1 MASCENK
8 YTTLLDLSRQA
19 KVISGETA
27 CFNGKIEVGI
37 PFSGYPTGVD
47 TGSTVS
53 LGVVSSET
61 AVFSGNTG
69 TTIFDVSNSG
79 STNYD
84 VIFSGY
90 SGTVWTNALFSGNT
104 SGLTLPIT
112 TLSAST
118 QIVGPFWTLTQT
130 GMTGDYVIGT
140 EYTGYSLT
148 YSFNQ
153 VEQLSVTAYTAYS
166 GFSSASQEN
175 FSAGTLDYKGPLDY
189 LSSVEDVTVD
199 GRLTTNKITIT
210 NGASASTIGFVLTQL
225 DETGKAGWVYN
236 SSTASTNTFVSGG
249 TLDGSYLNLSYN
261 TGGSVPSIQ
270 LSGLTGGGTFTGN
283 TSGDCITD
291 IHVSKIHSCSPLNI
305 NPLDEGNVY
314 FGSTSGVTIDII
326 NSRIG
331 IGRTPDYPLDM
342 TIGSSRLF
350 TSSEVS
356 GNAVRFSGNTTGL
369 TQFLIY
375 DSDGAGIS
383 FGQRN
388 SSDSFYTGYG
398 EQGDGFLYSSEDQN
412 GLNIIS
418 QPGTGT
424 DDYIRFFAGQGA
436 GAGGIPD
443 LYIHGTGS
451 TKGYVA
457 IGHSEPTE
465 KLDVA
470 GNINI
475 NTNGTNIL
483 ISSYK
488 GANSDGVNS
497 FIGGGGQ
504 SSLGEVGATYKGS
517 YNTAHGVNSL
527 SSNTTGY
534 YNSAQGYASL
544 YSNTT
549 GFNNSAHGMNALG
562 SNTTGYQNSAHGMNA
577 LGSNTTG
584 YLNSAIGAYALLNN
598 TTGYSNSAIGMNAL
612 LSNTTGTQ
620 NSAHGVYALLSNT
633 TGNYNSAIG
642 VSALLNNTTGY
653 SNSAIGVS
661 ALYSNTTGFLNSAI
675 GVSALYSNTTG
686 ANNSAIGVSALRNN
700 TTGESNSA
708 IGAYALYSNTTGY
721 SNSAIG
727 MNALLSNTTGT
738 LNSAH
743 GENALLSNTTG
754 TLNSAHGENALLSNT
769 TGNYNSA
776 IGVSAGR
783 SITTGNNN
791 TFVGYNAGYHA
802 SQLISAVNSMALGN
816 GAYTTAS
823 NQVVIG
829 NMSITQTLL
838 NGNVGMGTETPTE
851 KLHVLGN
858 IKMVDGN
865 QSNGYVLTSDSNG
878 VGSWG
883 YNTLTNRRVVYA
895 TASFDPSIVDYD
907 IVIYSGGSGG
917 GTIYLATGN
926 VAGNEIILIRKGD
939 TVAADLG
946 AGGGGLINGSGTK
959 ALPTALYSTV
969 RCIFDGT
976 NWSCTNETLL

>member
-398 EQGDGFLYSSEDQN
+398 EQGDGFIYSGIDSN
-412 GLNIIS
+412 GLNLIS

-436 GAGGIPD
+436 GGTPD
-443 LYIHGTGS
+443 LFIQGTGA
-451 TKGYVA
+451 TKGYIAV
-457 IGHSEPTE
+457 GHSAPTE
-465 KLDVA
+465 KLHIDD
-470 GNINI
+470 GD
-475 NTNGTNIL
+475 IL
-483 ISSYK
+483 IENGNGKLWSDLLYVDGPVFRLSGGTGDLSTLGVKTPASGGISVGSRGSSAGLPEFGK
-488 GANSDGVNS
+488 QGDGFLYSSEDQNGLNIISQYSPSGTEDYIRFYAGKDAKTTADMIILGTVVNS
-497 FIGGGGQ
+497 
-504 SSLGEVGATYKGS
+504 
-517 YNTAHGVNSL
+517 
-527 SSNTTGY
+527 GY
-534 YNSAQGYASL
+534 
-544 YSNTT
+544 
-549 GFNNSAHGMNALG
+549 
-562 SNTTGYQNSAHGMNA
+562 
-577 LGSNTTG
+577 
-584 YLNSAIGAYALLNN
+584 I
-598 TTGYSNSAIGMNAL
+598 
-612 LSNTTGTQ
+612 
-620 NSAHGVYALLSNT
+620 
-633 TGNYNSAIG
+633 
-642 VSALLNNTTGY
+642 
-653 SNSAIGVS
+653 
-661 ALYSNTTGFLNSAI
+661 
-675 GVSALYSNTTG
+675 
-686 ANNSAIGVSALRNN
+686 
-700 TTGESNSA
+700 
-708 IGAYALYSNTTGY
+708 
-721 SNSAIG
+721 
-727 MNALLSNTTGT
+727 
-738 LNSAH
+738 
-743 GENALLSNTTG
+743 
-754 TLNSAHGENALLSNT
+754 
-769 TGNYNSA
+769 
-776 IGVSAGR
+776 
-783 SITTGNNN
+783 
-791 TFVGYNAGYHA
+791 
-802 SQLISAVNSMALGN
+802 
-816 GAYTTAS
+816 
-823 NQVVIG
+823 
-829 NMSITQTLL
+829 
-838 NGNVGMGTETPTE
+838 GMGTETPTE